1 MITIEAIATVTKDS
15 EVTITVP
22 ANIPP
27 GTHKMVLTIDEQS
40 IGNQTLL
47 SPERVCDR
55 FRHPMKSNLNS
66 VELSIVVPL
75 HNEEDNIDHLFE
87 RLASVLNRLNITYE
101 IICIDDGS
109 KDNTLKCLIDHRD
122 HNPAIKVVSF
132 SRNFGKEIALTAGID
147 YSEGKI
153 IIPIDAD
160 LQDPPELIEQLI
172 DKWREGYDV
181 VYAQRRLRLDDSLI
195 KQLTAKA
202 FYWTIARLS
211 PVDIPA
217 NVGDFR
223 LLDRR
228 VVEALKQIPERT
240 RFMKGLFAWV
250 GFKQSSIP
258 YDRQPR
264 YQGQTKWNYWKLWN
278 FAIDGITSFSL
289 IPLKIWTYLGLSIS
303 FLAFL
308 YAAYLIIFTMIAGIT
323 VPGYISLMVVLL
335 FLGGIQLIGLGVIGE
350 YLGRIYEEAKQRPL
364 YLVQESHGF
373 TNNSLEIESK
383 KTNLQCTNPM
393 V

>member
-1 MITIEAIATVTKDS
+1 MITIEATANVTTEC

-27 GTHKMVLTIDEQS
+27 GTHKMVLTIDEKS
-40 IGNQTLL
+40 IADQTLL
-47 SPERVCDR
+47 SPDKAWDR
-55 FRHPMKSNLNS
+55 FRHPIQSNLDS
-66 VELSIVVPL
+66 VELSIVIPL
-75 HNEEDNIDHLFE
+75 HNEEPNIDHLFE
-87 RLASVLNRLNITYE
+87 RLSSVLNRLNITYE

-109 KDNTLKCLIDHRD
+109 SDNTLKCLLNHHYR
-122 HNPAIKVVSF
+122 NPAIKVVSF

-147 YSEGKI
+147 YSQGKAV
-153 IIPIDAD
+153 IPIDAD

-181 VYAQRRLRLDDSLI
+181 VYAQRRLRLDDSWL
-195 KQLTAKA
+195 KRSTAKA
-202 FYWTIARLS
+202 FYWTISKLS
-211 PVDIPA
+211 LIDIPA

-228 VVEALKQIPERT
+228 AIEALKQMPERT

-250 GFKQSSIP
+250 GFKQCSIP

-264 YQGQTKWNYWKLWN
+264 YQGQSKWNYWKLWN
-278 FAIDGITSFSL
+278 FALDGITSFSV
-289 IPLKIWTYLGLSIS
+289 IPLKIWTYLGLTIS

-323 VPGYISLMVVLL
+323 VPGYISLMVVVL
-335 FLGGIQLIGLGVIGE
+335 FLGGIQLIGLGIIGE
-350 YLGRIYEEAKQRPL
+350 YLGRIYEESKQRPL
-364 YLVQESHGF
+364 YLVQEYHGF
-373 TNNSLEIESK
+373 NNSLNREYK
-383 KTNLQCTNPM
+383 KKDSLNSA
-393 V
+393 VRI